1 MKYFRPGARTASP
14 NAAGLHFS
22 SPRIP
27 KTPARRAT
35 AILTAH
41 RAVLDQ
47 LVALLVAEE
56 TVDGPTVYQLAG
68 RPEPEAGGGV
78 TVAPGLGMMVDRP
91 STSDAGSTTGAAG
104 DGPGTVDG

>member
-1 MKYFRPGARTASP
+1 MRDAE
-14 NAAGLHFS
+14 
-22 SPRIP
+22 
-27 KTPARRAT
+27 RRAT

-56 TVDGPTVYQLAG
+56 TVDGSAVYQLAG

-78 TVAPGLGMMVDRP
+78 TVAPGLGMMADRP
-91 STSDAGSTTGAAG
+91 STTGTAG